1 MERWRIKRPVDPR
14 NASALEKKK
23 KIPATS
29 FSPLPPLLLAGP
41 KNTPPK
47 INHVNGRK
55 TGETSELTKASQLS
69 DASAL
74 QAVPTQPQPPT
85 EGKES
90 VGR

>member
-1 MERWRIKRPVDPR
+1 MHQH
-14 NASALEKKK
+14 LKK
-23 KIPATS
+23 KISATS
-29 FSPLPPLLLAGP
+29 FSPLPPLKARHP
-41 KNTPPK
+41 KLNL
-47 INHVNGRK
+47 VNGRK

>member
-1 MERWRIKRPVDPR
+1 MHPH
-14 NASALEKKK
+14 LKKK
-23 KIPATS
+23 KNSATS

-74 QAVPTQPQPPT
+74 QAVPTQPPSDR
-85 EGKES
+85 GKRVRGEIDIT
-90 VGR
+90 G